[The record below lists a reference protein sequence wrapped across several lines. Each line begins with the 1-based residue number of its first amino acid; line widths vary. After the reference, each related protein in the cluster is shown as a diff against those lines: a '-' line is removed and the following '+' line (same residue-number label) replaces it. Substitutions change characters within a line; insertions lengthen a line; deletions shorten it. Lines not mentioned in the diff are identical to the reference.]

1 VLRPDFER
9 TEEEKEKK
17 ESTFLSNA
25 RFFLFACSRVTILVF
40 LPDCSA

>member
-25 RFFLFACSRVTILVF
+25 PFSFLLVHV
-40 LPDCSA
+40 